1 MRPLLQRL
9 TAATL
14 AACLSASLVT
24 GPVFASENTG
34 TTPDADYVTPI
45 LTEAHIRY
53 INGFPDQT
61 MRPTRAVT
69 RAEAAGI
76 LSNLLENPQAGT
88 LTCSYTDLRAGAWY
102 EEAARGLCKLGLFDD
117 GTHFRPDDA
126 ITRAELVDVLVRFAP
141 DAPDAMPTFSDVP
154 SNHWAAAQIGKATA
168 LGWLSGYTDGT
179 FRPESSLT
187 RAEACAIINRV
198 TNRSGDTAQAK
209 KLIGLGRFKDVTPNN
224 WAAITI
230 AEAAVDH
237 QHTLSESGE
246 QWHNIDWQTMTFTP
260 GIHNIEGTLY
270 SVDRYKHLQTNAT
283 VGAYQADASGALS
296 QISQGHQLSYVPYIS
311 QIDGIQAW
319 VGCEPVS
326 ALMGL
331 KAYGYAKD
339 TNVRSY
345 LAGLPH
351 AATNPEYGFVGSPY
365 VVDQNKRTTIYPAA
379 LAQYCNSYCGGAT
392 VCADFRGADVQ
403 ELRQE
408 LLAGHTVV
416 AYETL
421 WWEAPRYR
429 NFWIDGQ
436 LQRLVYNNHAVL
448 VYGYD
453 PAKGYLISDPYNYYN
468 HGETYQYW
476 KDAATFD
483 RIWNER
489 KVGMVMR

>member
-1 MRPLLQRL
+1 MRPILRRL
-9 TAATL
+9 TTVALT
-14 AACLSASLVT
+14 ACLSVALIA
-24 GPVFASENTG
+24 GPVFASENTD
-34 TTPDADYVTPI
+34 TSPNTVKPI
-45 LTEAHIRY
+45 LSEAHIRY

-61 MRPTRAVT
+61 MRPERAVT

-76 LSNLLENPQAGT
+76 ISNLLENPQAGT
-88 LTCSYTDLRAGAWY
+88 LDCHYTDLRVGAWY
-102 EEAARGLCKLGLFDD
+102 EAAARGLCKLGLFDD
-117 GTHFRPDDA
+117 SDHFRPDDA

-141 DAPDAMPTFSDVP
+141 NAPDAPASFSDVP
-154 SNHWAAAQIGKATA
+154 SDHWAAAQIGKATA
-168 LGWLSGYTDGT
+168 LGWLSGYPDGT

-198 TNRSGDTAQAK
+198 TNRSGDATQAK
-209 KLIGLGRFKDVTPNN
+209 KLIGLGRFTDVRPNF
-224 WAAITI
+224 WAAVTI

-237 QHTLSESGE
+237 QHSLTESGE
-246 QWHNIDWQTMTFTP
+246 QWRGIDWLNTTFTP
-260 GIHNIEGTLY
+260 GIHDIDGNLY
-270 SVDRYKHLQTNAT
+270 SVDRHKHLQTNTT
-283 VGAYQADASGALS
+283 VGAYTADANGVLTQVANA
-296 QISQGHQLSYVPYIS
+296 HQVSYVPYIS

-319 VGCEPVS
+319 VGCEPIS
-326 ALMGL
+326 SLMGL
-331 KAYGYAKD
+331 KAFGYAKGID
-339 TNVRSY
+339 ARTY

-365 VVDQNKRTTIYPAA
+365 VVDPNKRTTIYPAA
-379 LAQYCNSYCGGAT
+379 LATYCNSYCNGAT
-392 VCADFRGADVQ
+392 VCADFRGASVQ

-408 LLAGHTVV
+408 LLAGHAVV

-429 NFWIDGQ
+429 TFWIDGQ
-436 LQRLVYNNHAVL
+436 RQSLVYNNHAVL

-468 HGETYQYW
+468 RGETYQYW

>member
-1 MRPLLQRL
+1 MRPILRRL
-9 TAATL
+9 TTVALT
-14 AACLSASLVT
+14 ACLSVALIA
-24 GPVFASENTG
+24 GPVFASENTD
-34 TTPDADYVTPI
+34 TSPDTVKPI
-45 LTEAHIRY
+45 LSEAHIRY

-61 MRPTRAVT
+61 MRPERAVT

-76 LSNLLENPQAGT
+76 VSNLLENPQAGT
-88 LTCSYTDLRAGAWY
+88 LDCHYTDLRVGAWY
-102 EEAARGLCKLGLFDD
+102 EAAARGLCKLGLFDD
-117 GTHFRPDDA
+117 SDHFRPDDV

-141 DAPDAMPTFSDVP
+141 NAPDAPASFSDVP
-154 SNHWAAAQIGKATA
+154 SDHWAAAQIGKATA
-168 LGWLSGYTDGT
+168 LGWLSGYPDGT

-198 TNRSGDTAQAK
+198 TNRSGDATQAK
-209 KLIGLGRFKDVTPNN
+209 KLIGLGRFTDVRPNF
-224 WAAITI
+224 WAAVTI

-237 QHTLSESGE
+237 QHSLTESGE
-246 QWHNIDWQTMTFTP
+246 QWRDIDWLNTTFTP
-260 GIHNIEGTLY
+260 GIHDIDGELY
-270 SVDRYKHLQTNAT
+270 SVDRYKHLQTDTT
-283 VGAYQADASGALS
+283 VGAYTADANGVLTQVANA
-296 QISQGHQLSYVPYIS
+296 HQVSYVPYIS

-319 VGCEPVS
+319 VGCEPIS
-326 ALMGL
+326 SLMGL
-331 KAYGYAKD
+331 KAFGYAKGID
-339 TNVRSY
+339 ARTY

-365 VVDQNKRTTIYPAA
+365 VVDPNKRTTIYPAA
-379 LAQYCNSYCGGAT
+379 LATYCNSYCNGAT
-392 VCADFRGADVQ
+392 VCADFRGASVQ

-429 NFWIDGQ
+429 TFWIDGQ
-436 LQRLVYNNHAVL
+436 RQSLVYNNHAVL

-468 HGETYQYW
+468 RGETYQYW

>member
-1 MRPLLQRL
+1 MRPILRRL
-9 TAATL
+9 TTVALT
-14 AACLSASLVT
+14 ACLSVALIA
-24 GPVFASENTG
+24 GPVFASENTD
-34 TTPDADYVTPI
+34 TSPDTVKPI
-45 LTEAHIRY
+45 LSEAHIRY

-61 MRPTRAVT
+61 MRPERAVT

-76 LSNLLENPQAGT
+76 ISNLLENPQAGT
-88 LTCSYTDLRAGAWY
+88 LDCHYTDLRVGAWY
-102 EEAARGLCKLGLFDD
+102 EAAARGLCKLGLFDD
-117 GTHFRPDDA
+117 SDHFRPDDA

-141 DAPDAMPTFSDVP
+141 NAPDAPASFSDVP
-154 SNHWAAAQIGKATA
+154 SDHWAAAQIGKATA
-168 LGWLSGYTDGT
+168 LGWLSGYPDGT

-198 TNRSGDTAQAK
+198 TNRSGDATQAK
-209 KLIGLGRFKDVTPNN
+209 KLIGLGRFTDVRPNF
-224 WAAITI
+224 WAAVTI
-230 AEAAVDH
+230 AKAAVDH
-237 QHTLSESGE
+237 QHSLTESGE
-246 QWHNIDWQTMTFTP
+246 QWRGIDWLNTIFTP
-260 GIHNIEGTLY
+260 GIHNIDGELY
-270 SVDRYKHLQTNAT
+270 SVDRYKHLQTNTT
-283 VGAYQADASGALS
+283 VGAYTADANGVLTQVANA
-296 QISQGHQLSYVPYIS
+296 HQVSYVPYIS

-319 VGCEPVS
+319 VGCEPIS
-326 ALMGL
+326 SLMGL
-331 KAYGYAKD
+331 KAFGYAKGID
-339 TNVRSY
+339 ARTY

-365 VVDQNKRTTIYPAA
+365 VVDPNKRTTIYPAA
-379 LAQYCNSYCGGAT
+379 LATYCNSYCNGAT
-392 VCADFRGADVQ
+392 VCADFRGASVQ

-429 NFWIDGQ
+429 TFWIDGQ
-436 LQRLVYNNHAVL
+436 RQSLVYNNHAVL

-468 HGETYQYW
+468 RGETYQYW

>member
-1 MRPLLQRL
+1 MRPILRRL
-9 TAATL
+9 TTVALT
-14 AACLSASLVT
+14 ACLSVALIA
-24 GPVFASENTG
+24 GPVFASENTD
-34 TTPDADYVTPI
+34 TSPDTVKPI
-45 LTEAHIRY
+45 LSEAHIRY

-61 MRPTRAVT
+61 MRPERAVT

-76 LSNLLENPQAGT
+76 ISNLLENPQAGT
-88 LTCSYTDLRAGAWY
+88 LDCHYTDLRVGAWY
-102 EEAARGLCKLGLFDD
+102 EAAARGLCKLGLFDD
-117 GTHFRPDDA
+117 SDHFRPDDA

-141 DAPDAMPTFSDVP
+141 NAPDAPASFSDVP
-154 SNHWAAAQIGKATA
+154 SDHWAAAQIGKATA
-168 LGWLSGYTDGT
+168 LGWLSGYPDGT

-198 TNRSGDTAQAK
+198 TNRSGDATQAK
-209 KLIGLGRFKDVTPNN
+209 KLIGLGRFTDVRPNF
-224 WAAITI
+224 WAAVTI

-237 QHTLSESGE
+237 QHSLTESGE
-246 QWHNIDWQTMTFTP
+246 QWRGIDWLNTTFTP
-260 GIHNIEGTLY
+260 GIHNIDGELY
-270 SVDRYKHLQTNAT
+270 SVDRYKHLQTNTT
-283 VGAYQADASGALS
+283 VGAYTADANGVLTQVANA
-296 QISQGHQLSYVPYIS
+296 HQVSYVPYIS

-319 VGCEPVS
+319 VGCEPIS
-326 ALMGL
+326 SLMGL
-331 KAYGYAKD
+331 KAFGYAKGID
-339 TNVRSY
+339 ARTY

-365 VVDQNKRTTIYPAA
+365 VVDPNKRTTIYPAA
-379 LAQYCNSYCGGAT
+379 LATYCNSYCNGAT
-392 VCADFRGADVQ
+392 VCADFRGASVQ

-429 NFWIDGQ
+429 TFWIDGQ
-436 LQRLVYNNHAVL
+436 RQSLVYNNHAVL

-453 PAKGYLISDPYNYYN
+453 PTKGYLISDPYNYYN
-468 HGETYQYW
+468 RGETYQYW

>member
-1 MRPLLQRL
+1 MRPILRRL
-9 TAATL
+9 TTVALT
-14 AACLSASLVT
+14 ACLSVALIA
-24 GPVFASENTG
+24 GPVFASENTD
-34 TTPDADYVTPI
+34 TSPDTVKPI
-45 LTEAHIRY
+45 LSEAHIRY

-61 MRPTRAVT
+61 MRPERAVT

-76 LSNLLENPQAGT
+76 ISNLLENPQAGT
-88 LTCSYTDLRAGAWY
+88 LDCHYTDLRVGAWY
-102 EEAARGLCKLGLFDD
+102 EAAARGLCKLGLFDD
-117 GTHFRPDDA
+117 SDHFRPDDA

-141 DAPDAMPTFSDVP
+141 NAPDAPASFSDVP
-154 SNHWAAAQIGKATA
+154 SDHWAAAQIGKATA
-168 LGWLSGYTDGT
+168 LGWLSGYPDGT

-198 TNRSGDTAQAK
+198 TNRSGDATQAK
-209 KLIGLGRFKDVTPNN
+209 KLIGLGRFTDVRPNF
-224 WAAITI
+224 WAAVTI

-237 QHTLSESGE
+237 QHSLTESGE
-246 QWHNIDWQTMTFTP
+246 QWRGIDWLNTAFTP
-260 GIHNIEGTLY
+260 GIHDIDGELY
-270 SVDRYKHLQTNAT
+270 SVDRYKHLQTNTT
-283 VGAYQADASGALS
+283 VGAYTADANGVLTQVANA
-296 QISQGHQLSYVPYIS
+296 HQVSYVPYIS

-319 VGCEPVS
+319 VGCEPIS
-326 ALMGL
+326 SLMGL
-331 KAYGYAKD
+331 KAFGYAKGID
-339 TNVRSY
+339 ARTY

-365 VVDQNKRTTIYPAA
+365 VVDPNKRTTIYPAA
-379 LAQYCNSYCGGAT
+379 LATYCNSYCNGAT
-392 VCADFRGADVQ
+392 VCADFRGASVQ

-429 NFWIDGQ
+429 TFWIDGQ
-436 LQRLVYNNHAVL
+436 RQSLVYNNHAVL

-453 PAKGYLISDPYNYYN
+453 PTKGYLISDPYNYYN
-468 HGETYQYW
+468 RGETYQYW

>member
-1 MRPLLQRL
+1 MRPILRRL
-9 TAATL
+9 TTVALT
-14 AACLSASLVT
+14 ACLSVALIA
-24 GPVFASENTG
+24 GPVFASENTD
-34 TTPDADYVTPI
+34 TSPDTVKPI
-45 LTEAHIRY
+45 LSEAHIRY

-61 MRPTRAVT
+61 MRPERAVT

-76 LSNLLENPQAGT
+76 ISNLLENPQAGT
-88 LTCSYTDLRAGAWY
+88 LDCHYTDLRVGAWY
-102 EEAARGLCKLGLFDD
+102 EAAARGLCKLGLFDD
-117 GTHFRPDDA
+117 SDHFRPDDA

-141 DAPDAMPTFSDVP
+141 NAPDAPASFSDVP
-154 SNHWAAAQIGKATA
+154 SDHWAAAQIGKATA
-168 LGWLSGYTDGT
+168 LGWLSGYPDGT

-198 TNRSGDTAQAK
+198 TNRSGDATQAK
-209 KLIGLGRFKDVTPNN
+209 KLIGLGRFTDVRPNF
-224 WAAITI
+224 WAAVTI

-237 QHTLSESGE
+237 QHSLTESGE
-246 QWHNIDWQTMTFTP
+246 QWRGIDWLNTTFTP
-260 GIHNIEGTLY
+260 GIHDIDGNLY
-270 SVDRYKHLQTNAT
+270 SVDRHKHLQTNTT
-283 VGAYQADASGALS
+283 VGAYTADANGVLTQVANA
-296 QISQGHQLSYVPYIS
+296 HQVSYVPYIS

-319 VGCEPVS
+319 VGCEPIS
-326 ALMGL
+326 SLMGL
-331 KAYGYAKD
+331 KAFGYAKGID
-339 TNVRSY
+339 ARTY

-365 VVDQNKRTTIYPAA
+365 VVDPNKRTTIYPAA
-379 LAQYCNSYCGGAT
+379 LATYCNSYCNGAT
-392 VCADFRGADVQ
+392 VCADFRGASVQ

-408 LLAGHTVV
+408 LLAGHAVV

-429 NFWIDGQ
+429 TFWIDGQ
-436 LQRLVYNNHAVL
+436 RQSLVYNNHAVL

-468 HGETYQYW
+468 RGETYQYW

>member
-1 MRPLLQRL
+1 MRPILRRL
-9 TAATL
+9 TTVALT
-14 AACLSASLVT
+14 ACLSVALIA
-24 GPVFASENTG
+24 GPVFASENTD
-34 TTPDADYVTPI
+34 TSPDTVKPI
-45 LTEAHIRY
+45 LSEAHIRY

-61 MRPTRAVT
+61 MRPERAVT

-76 LSNLLENPQAGT
+76 ISNLLENPQAGT
-88 LTCSYTDLRAGAWY
+88 LDCHYTDLRVGAWY
-102 EEAARGLCKLGLFDD
+102 EAAARGLCKLGLFDD
-117 GTHFRPDDA
+117 SDHFRPDDV

-141 DAPDAMPTFSDVP
+141 NAPDAPASFSDVP
-154 SNHWAAAQIGKATA
+154 SDHWAAAQIGKATA
-168 LGWLSGYTDGT
+168 LGWLSGYPDGT

-198 TNRSGDTAQAK
+198 TNRSGDATQAK
-209 KLIGLGRFKDVTPNN
+209 KLIGLGRFTDVRPNF
-224 WAAITI
+224 WAAVTI

-237 QHTLSESGE
+237 QHSFTESVE
-246 QWHNIDWQTMTFTP
+246 QWRGIDWLNTTFTP
-260 GIHNIEGTLY
+260 GIHDIDGELY
-270 SVDRYKHLQTNAT
+270 SVDRYKHLQTNT
-283 VGAYQADASGALS
+283 TIGAYTADANGVLTQVANA
-296 QISQGHQLSYVPYIS
+296 HQVSYVPYIS

-319 VGCEPVS
+319 VGCEPIS
-326 ALMGL
+326 SLMGL
-331 KAYGYAKD
+331 KAFGYAKGID
-339 TNVRSY
+339 ARTY

-365 VVDQNKRTTIYPAA
+365 VVDPNKRTTIYPAA
-379 LAQYCNSYCGGAT
+379 LATYCNSYCNGAT
-392 VCADFRGADVQ
+392 VCADFRGASVQ

-429 NFWIDGQ
+429 TFWIDGQ
-436 LQRLVYNNHAVL
+436 RQSLVYNNHAVL

-468 HGETYQYW
+468 RGETYQYW

>member
-1 MRPLLQRL
+1 MRPILRRL
-9 TAATL
+9 TTVALT
-14 AACLSASLVT
+14 ACLSVALIA
-24 GPVFASENTG
+24 GPVFASENTD
-34 TTPDADYVTPI
+34 TSPDTVKPI
-45 LTEAHIRY
+45 LSEAHIRY

-61 MRPTRAVT
+61 MRPERAVT

-76 LSNLLENPQAGT
+76 ISNLLENPQAGT
-88 LTCSYTDLRAGAWY
+88 LDCHYTDLRVGAWY
-102 EEAARGLCKLGLFDD
+102 EAAARGLCKLGLFDD
-117 GTHFRPDDA
+117 SDHFRPDDV

-141 DAPDAMPTFSDVP
+141 NAPDAPASFSDVP
-154 SNHWAAAQIGKATA
+154 SDHWAAAQIGKATA
-168 LGWLSGYTDGT
+168 LGWLSGYPDGT

-198 TNRSGDTAQAK
+198 TNRSGDATQAK
-209 KLIGLGRFKDVTPNN
+209 KLIGLGRFTDVRPNF
-224 WAAITI
+224 WAAVTI

-237 QHTLSESGE
+237 QHSFTESGE
-246 QWHNIDWQTMTFTP
+246 QWRGIDWLNTTFTP
-260 GIHNIEGTLY
+260 GIHNIDGELY
-270 SVDRYKHLQTNAT
+270 SVDRYKHLQTNTT
-283 VGAYQADASGALS
+283 VGAYTADANGVLTQVANA
-296 QISQGHQLSYVPYIS
+296 HQVSYVPYIS

-319 VGCEPVS
+319 VGCEPIS
-326 ALMGL
+326 SLMGL
-331 KAYGYAKD
+331 KAFGYAKGID
-339 TNVRSY
+339 ARTY

-365 VVDQNKRTTIYPAA
+365 VVDPNKRTTIYPAA
-379 LAQYCNSYCGGAT
+379 LATYCNSYCNGAT
-392 VCADFRGADVQ
+392 VCADFRGASVQ

-429 NFWIDGQ
+429 TFWIDGQ
-436 LQRLVYNNHAVL
+436 RQSLVYNNHAVL

-468 HGETYQYW
+468 RGETYQYW

>member
-1 MRPLLQRL
+1 MRPILRRL
-9 TAATL
+9 TTVALT
-14 AACLSASLVT
+14 ACLSVALIAE
-24 GPVFASENTG
+24 PVFASENTD
-34 TTPDADYVTPI
+34 TSPDTVKPI
-45 LTEAHIRY
+45 LSEAHIRY

-61 MRPTRAVT
+61 MRPERAVT

-76 LSNLLENPQAGT
+76 ISNLLKNPQAGT
-88 LTCSYTDLRAGAWY
+88 LDCHYTDLRVGAWY
-102 EEAARGLCKLGLFDD
+102 EAAARGLCKLGLFDD
-117 GTHFRPDDA
+117 SDHFRPDDA

-141 DAPDAMPTFSDVP
+141 NAPDAPASFSDVP
-154 SNHWAAAQIGKATA
+154 SDHWAAAQIGKATA
-168 LGWLSGYTDGT
+168 LGWLSGYPDGT

-198 TNRSGDTAQAK
+198 TNRSGDATQAK
-209 KLIGLGRFKDVTPNN
+209 KLIGLGRFTDVRPNF
-224 WAAITI
+224 WAAVTI

-237 QHTLSESGE
+237 QHSLTESGE
-246 QWHNIDWQTMTFTP
+246 QWRGIDWLNTTFTP
-260 GIHNIEGTLY
+260 GIHNIDGELY
-270 SVDRYKHLQTNAT
+270 SVDRYKHLQTNTT
-283 VGAYQADASGALS
+283 VGAYTADANGVLTQVANA
-296 QISQGHQLSYVPYIS
+296 HQVSYVPYIS

-319 VGCEPVS
+319 VGCEPIS
-326 ALMGL
+326 SLMGL
-331 KAYGYAKD
+331 KAFGYAKGID
-339 TNVRSY
+339 ARTY

-365 VVDQNKRTTIYPAA
+365 VVDPNKRTTIYPAA
-379 LAQYCNSYCGGAT
+379 LATYCNSYCNGAT
-392 VCADFRGADVQ
+392 VCADFRGASVQ

-429 NFWIDGQ
+429 TFWIDGQ
-436 LQRLVYNNHAVL
+436 RQSLVYNNHAVL

-453 PAKGYLISDPYNYYN
+453 PTKGYLISDPYNYYN
-468 HGETYQYW
+468 RGETYQYW

>member
-1 MRPLLQRL
+1 MRPILRRL
-9 TAATL
+9 TTVALT
-14 AACLSASLVT
+14 ACLSVALIA
-24 GPVFASENTG
+24 GPVFASENTD
-34 TTPDADYVTPI
+34 TSPDTVKPI
-45 LTEAHIRY
+45 LSEAHIRY

-61 MRPTRAVT
+61 MRPERAVT

-76 LSNLLENPQAGT
+76 ISNLLENPQAGT
-88 LTCSYTDLRAGAWY
+88 LDCHYTDLRVGAWY
-102 EEAARGLCKLGLFDD
+102 EAAARGLCKLGLFDD
-117 GTHFRPDDA
+117 SDHFRPDDV

-141 DAPDAMPTFSDVP
+141 NAPDAPASFSDVP
-154 SNHWAAAQIGKATA
+154 SDHWAAAQIGKATA
-168 LGWLSGYTDGT
+168 LGWLSGYPDGT

-198 TNRSGDTAQAK
+198 TNRSGDATQAK
-209 KLIGLGRFKDVTPNN
+209 KLIGLGRFTDVRPNF
-224 WAAITI
+224 WAAVTI

-237 QHTLSESGE
+237 QHSFTESGE
-246 QWHNIDWQTMTFTP
+246 QWRGIDWLNTTFTP
-260 GIHNIEGTLY
+260 GIHNIDGEFY
-270 SVDRYKHLQTNAT
+270 SVDRYKHLQTNTT
-283 VGAYQADASGALS
+283 VGAYTADANGVLTQVANA
-296 QISQGHQLSYVPYIS
+296 HQVSYVPYIS

-319 VGCEPVS
+319 VGCEPIS
-326 ALMGL
+326 SLMEL
-331 KAYGYAKD
+331 KAFGYAKGID
-339 TNVRSY
+339 ARTY

-365 VVDQNKRTTIYPAA
+365 VVDPNKRTTIYPAA
-379 LAQYCNSYCGGAT
+379 LATYCNSYCNGAT
-392 VCADFRGADVQ
+392 VCADFRGASVQ

-429 NFWIDGQ
+429 TFWIDGQ
-436 LQRLVYNNHAVL
+436 RQSLVYNNHAVL

-468 HGETYQYW
+468 RGETYQYW

>member
-1 MRPLLQRL
+1 MRPILRRL
-9 TAATL
+9 TTVALT
-14 AACLSASLVT
+14 ACLSVALIA
-24 GPVFASENTG
+24 GPVFASENTD
-34 TTPDADYVTPI
+34 TSPNTVKPI
-45 LTEAHIRY
+45 LSEAHIRY

-61 MRPTRAVT
+61 MRPERAVT

-76 LSNLLENPQAGT
+76 ISNLLENPQAGT
-88 LTCSYTDLRAGAWY
+88 LDCHYTDLRVGAWY
-102 EEAARGLCKLGLFDD
+102 EAAARGLCKLGLFDD
-117 GTHFRPDDA
+117 SDHFRPDDA

-141 DAPDAMPTFSDVP
+141 NAPDAPASFSDVP
-154 SNHWAAAQIGKATA
+154 SDHWAAAQIGKATA
-168 LGWLSGYTDGT
+168 LGWLSGYPDGT

-198 TNRSGDTAQAK
+198 TNRSGDATQAK
-209 KLIGLGRFKDVTPNN
+209 KLIGLGRFTDVRPNF
-224 WAAITI
+224 WAAVTI

-237 QHTLSESGE
+237 QHSLTESGE
-246 QWHNIDWQTMTFTP
+246 QWRGIDWLNTTFTP
-260 GIHNIEGTLY
+260 GIHDIDGNLY
-270 SVDRYKHLQTNAT
+270 SVDRHKHLQTNTT
-283 VGAYQADASGALS
+283 VGAYTADANGVLTQVANA
-296 QISQGHQLSYVPYIS
+296 HQVSYVPYIS

-319 VGCEPVS
+319 VGCEPIS
-326 ALMGL
+326 SLMGL
-331 KAYGYAKD
+331 KAFGYAKGID
-339 TNVRSY
+339 ARTY

-365 VVDQNKRTTIYPAA
+365 VVDPNKRTTIYPAA
-379 LAQYCNSYCGGAT
+379 LATYCNSYCNGAT
-392 VCADFRGADVQ
+392 VCADFRGASVQ

-429 NFWIDGQ
+429 TFWIDGQ
-436 LQRLVYNNHAVL
+436 RQSLVYNNHAVL

-453 PAKGYLISDPYNYYN
+453 PTKGYLISDPYNYYN
-468 HGETYQYW
+468 RGETYQYW

>member
-1 MRPLLQRL
+1 MRPILRRL
-9 TAATL
+9 TTVALT
-14 AACLSASLVT
+14 ACLSVALIA
-24 GPVFASENTG
+24 GPVFASENTD
-34 TTPDADYVTPI
+34 TSPDTVKPI
-45 LTEAHIRY
+45 LSEAHIRY

-61 MRPTRAVT
+61 MRPERAVT

-76 LSNLLENPQAGT
+76 ISNLLENPQAGT
-88 LTCSYTDLRAGAWY
+88 LDCHYTDLRVGAWY
-102 EEAARGLCKLGLFDD
+102 EAAARGLCKLGLFDD
-117 GTHFRPDDA
+117 SDHFRPDDV

-141 DAPDAMPTFSDVP
+141 NAPDAPASFSDVP
-154 SNHWAAAQIGKATA
+154 SDHWAAAQIGKATA
-168 LGWLSGYTDGT
+168 LGWLSGYPDGT

-198 TNRSGDTAQAK
+198 TNRSGDATQAK
-209 KLIGLGRFKDVTPNN
+209 KLIGLGRFTDVRPNF
-224 WAAITI
+224 WAAVTI

-237 QHTLSESGE
+237 QHSLTESGE
-246 QWHNIDWQTMTFTP
+246 QWRGIDWLNTTFTP
-260 GIHNIEGTLY
+260 GIHNIDGELY
-270 SVDRYKHLQTNAT
+270 SVDRYKHLQTNTT
-283 VGAYQADASGALS
+283 VGAYTADANGVLTQVANA
-296 QISQGHQLSYVPYIS
+296 HQVSYVPYIS

-319 VGCEPVS
+319 VGCEPIS
-326 ALMGL
+326 SLMGL
-331 KAYGYAKD
+331 KAFGYAKGID
-339 TNVRSY
+339 ARTY

-365 VVDQNKRTTIYPAA
+365 VVDPNKRTTIYPAA
-379 LAQYCNSYCGGAT
+379 LATYCNSYCNGAT
-392 VCADFRGADVQ
+392 VCADFRGASVQ

-429 NFWIDGQ
+429 TFWIDGQ
-436 LQRLVYNNHAVL
+436 RQSLVYNNHAVL

-468 HGETYQYW
+468 RGETYQYW

>member
-1 MRPLLQRL
+1 MRPILRRL
-9 TAATL
+9 TTVALT
-14 AACLSASLVT
+14 ACLSVALIA
-24 GPVFASENTG
+24 GPVFASENTD
-34 TTPDADYVTPI
+34 TSPDTVKPI
-45 LTEAHIRY
+45 LSEAHIRY

-61 MRPTRAVT
+61 MRPERAVT

-76 LSNLLENPQAGT
+76 ISNLLENPQAGT
-88 LTCSYTDLRAGAWY
+88 LDCHYTDLRVGAWY
-102 EEAARGLCKLGLFDD
+102 EAAARGLCKLGLFDD
-117 GTHFRPDDA
+117 SDHFRPDDV

-141 DAPDAMPTFSDVP
+141 NAPDAPASFSDVP
-154 SNHWAAAQIGKATA
+154 SDHWAAAQIGKATA
-168 LGWLSGYTDGT
+168 LGWLSGYPDGT

-198 TNRSGDTAQAK
+198 TNRSGDATQAK
-209 KLIGLGRFKDVTPNN
+209 KLIGLGRFTDVRPNF
-224 WAAITI
+224 WAAVTI

-237 QHTLSESGE
+237 QHSFTESGE
-246 QWHNIDWQTMTFTP
+246 QWRGIDWLNTTFTP
-260 GIHNIEGTLY
+260 GIHDIDGELY
-270 SVDRYKHLQTNAT
+270 SVDRYKHLQTNTT
-283 VGAYQADASGALS
+283 VGAYTADANGVLTQVANA
-296 QISQGHQLSYVPYIS
+296 HQVSYVPYIS

-319 VGCEPVS
+319 VGCEPIS
-326 ALMGL
+326 SLMGL
-331 KAYGYAKD
+331 KAFGYAKGID
-339 TNVRSY
+339 ARTY

-365 VVDQNKRTTIYPAA
+365 VVDPNKRTTIYPAA
-379 LAQYCNSYCGGAT
+379 LATYCNSYCNGAT
-392 VCADFRGADVQ
+392 VCADFRGASVQ

-429 NFWIDGQ
+429 TFWIDGQ
-436 LQRLVYNNHAVL
+436 RQSLVYNNHAVL

-453 PAKGYLISDPYNYYN
+453 PTKGYLISDPYNYYN
-468 HGETYQYW
+468 RGETYQYW

>member
-1 MRPLLQRL
+1 MRPILRRL
-9 TAATL
+9 TTVALT
-14 AACLSASLVT
+14 ACLSVALIA
-24 GPVFASENTG
+24 GPVFASENTD
-34 TTPDADYVTPI
+34 TSPDTVKPI
-45 LTEAHIRY
+45 LSEAHIRY

-61 MRPTRAVT
+61 MRPERAVT

-76 LSNLLENPQAGT
+76 ISNLLENPQAGT
-88 LTCSYTDLRAGAWY
+88 LDCHYTDLRVGAWY
-102 EEAARGLCKLGLFDD
+102 EAAARGLCKLGLFDD
-117 GTHFRPDDA
+117 SDHFRPDDV

-141 DAPDAMPTFSDVP
+141 NAPDAPASFSDVP
-154 SNHWAAAQIGKATA
+154 SDHWAAAQIGKATA
-168 LGWLSGYTDGT
+168 LGWLSGYPDGT

-198 TNRSGDTAQAK
+198 TNRSGDATQAK
-209 KLIGLGRFKDVTPNN
+209 KLIGLGRFTDVRPNF
-224 WAAITI
+224 WAAVTI

-237 QHTLSESGE
+237 QHSLTESGE
-246 QWHNIDWQTMTFTP
+246 QWRDIDWLNTTFTP
-260 GIHNIEGTLY
+260 GIHDIDGELY
-270 SVDRYKHLQTNAT
+270 SVDRYKHLQTNTT
-283 VGAYQADASGALS
+283 VGAYTADANGVLTQVANA
-296 QISQGHQLSYVPYIS
+296 HQVSYVPYIS

-319 VGCEPVS
+319 VGCEPIS
-326 ALMGL
+326 SLMGL
-331 KAYGYAKD
+331 KAFGYAKGID
-339 TNVRSY
+339 ARTY

-365 VVDQNKRTTIYPAA
+365 VVDPNKRTTIYPAA
-379 LAQYCNSYCGGAT
+379 LATYCNSYCNGAT
-392 VCADFRGADVQ
+392 VCADFRGASVQ

-429 NFWIDGQ
+429 TFWIDGQ
-436 LQRLVYNNHAVL
+436 RQSLVYNNHAVL

-468 HGETYQYW
+468 RGETYQYW

>member
-1 MRPLLQRL
+1 MRPILRRL
-9 TAATL
+9 TTVALT
-14 AACLSASLVT
+14 ACLSVALIA
-24 GPVFASENTG
+24 GPVFASENTD
-34 TTPDADYVTPI
+34 TSPDTVKPI
-45 LTEAHIRY
+45 LSEAHIRY

-61 MRPTRAVT
+61 MRPERAVT

-76 LSNLLENPQAGT
+76 ISNLLENPQAGT
-88 LTCSYTDLRAGAWY
+88 LDCHYTDLRVGAWY
-102 EEAARGLCKLGLFDD
+102 EAAARGLCKLGLFDD
-117 GTHFRPDDA
+117 SDHFRPDDA

-141 DAPDAMPTFSDVP
+141 NAPDAPASFSDVP
-154 SNHWAAAQIGKATA
+154 SDHWAAAQIGKATA
-168 LGWLSGYTDGT
+168 LGWLSGYPDGT

-198 TNRSGDTAQAK
+198 TNRSGDATQAK
-209 KLIGLGRFKDVTPNN
+209 KLIGLGRFTDVRPNF
-224 WAAITI
+224 WAAVTI

-237 QHTLSESGE
+237 QHSLTESGE
-246 QWHNIDWQTMTFTP
+246 QWRGIDWLNTTFTP
-260 GIHNIEGTLY
+260 GIHDIDGNLY
-270 SVDRYKHLQTNAT
+270 SVDRHKHLQTNTT
-283 VGAYQADASGALS
+283 VGAYTADANGVLTQVANA
-296 QISQGHQLSYVPYIS
+296 HQVSYVPYIS

-319 VGCEPVS
+319 VGCEPIS
-326 ALMGL
+326 SLMGL
-331 KAYGYAKD
+331 KAFGYAKGID
-339 TNVRSY
+339 ARTY

-365 VVDQNKRTTIYPAA
+365 VVDPNKRTTIYPAA
-379 LAQYCNSYCGGAT
+379 LATYCNSYCNGAT
-392 VCADFRGADVQ
+392 VCADFRGASVQ

-429 NFWIDGQ
+429 TFWIDGQ
-436 LQRLVYNNHAVL
+436 RQSLVYNNHAVL

-453 PAKGYLISDPYNYYN
+453 PTKGYLISDPYNYYN
-468 HGETYQYW
+468 RGETYQYW

>member
-1 MRPLLQRL
+1 MRPILRRL
-9 TAATL
+9 TTVALT
-14 AACLSASLVT
+14 ACLSVALIA
-24 GPVFASENTG
+24 GPVFASENTD
-34 TTPDADYVTPI
+34 TSPDTVKPI
-45 LTEAHIRY
+45 LSEAHIRY

-61 MRPTRAVT
+61 MRPERAVT

-76 LSNLLENPQAGT
+76 ISNLLENPQAGT
-88 LTCSYTDLRAGAWY
+88 LDCHYTDLRVGAWY
-102 EEAARGLCKLGLFDD
+102 EAAARGLCKLGLFDD
-117 GTHFRPDDA
+117 SDHFRPDDA

-141 DAPDAMPTFSDVP
+141 NAPDAPASFSDVP
-154 SNHWAAAQIGKATA
+154 SDHWAAAQIGKATA
-168 LGWLSGYTDGT
+168 LGWLSGYPDGT

-198 TNRSGDTAQAK
+198 TNRSGDATQAK
-209 KLIGLGRFKDVTPNN
+209 KLIGLGRFTDVRPNF
-224 WAAITI
+224 WAAVTI

-237 QHTLSESGE
+237 QHSLTESGE
-246 QWHNIDWQTMTFTP
+246 QWRGIDWLNTIFTP
-260 GIHNIEGTLY
+260 GIHNIDGELY
-270 SVDRYKHLQTNAT
+270 SVDRYKHLQTNTT
-283 VGAYQADASGALS
+283 VGAYTADANGVLTQVANA
-296 QISQGHQLSYVPYIS
+296 HQVSYVPYIS

-319 VGCEPVS
+319 VGCEPIS
-326 ALMGL
+326 SLMGL
-331 KAYGYAKD
+331 KAFGYAKGID
-339 TNVRSY
+339 ARTY

-365 VVDQNKRTTIYPAA
+365 VVDPNKRTTIYPAA
-379 LAQYCNSYCGGAT
+379 LATYCNSYCNGAT
-392 VCADFRGADVQ
+392 VCADFRGASVQ

-408 LLAGHTVV
+408 LLAGHAVV

-429 NFWIDGQ
+429 TFWIDGQ
-436 LQRLVYNNHAVL
+436 RQSLVYNNHAVL

-468 HGETYQYW
+468 RGETYQYW

>member
-1 MRPLLQRL
+1 MRPILRRL
-9 TAATL
+9 TTVALT
-14 AACLSASLVT
+14 ACLSVALIA
-24 GPVFASENTG
+24 GPVFASENTD
-34 TTPDADYVTPI
+34 TSPDTVKPI
-45 LTEAHIRY
+45 LSEAHIRY

-61 MRPTRAVT
+61 MRPERAVT

-76 LSNLLENPQAGT
+76 ISNLLENPQAGT
-88 LTCSYTDLRAGAWY
+88 LDCHYTDLRVGAWY
-102 EEAARGLCKLGLFDD
+102 EAAARGLCKLGLFDD
-117 GTHFRPDDA
+117 SDHFRPDDA

-141 DAPDAMPTFSDVP
+141 NAPDAPASFSDVP
-154 SNHWAAAQIGKATA
+154 SDHWAAAQIGKATA
-168 LGWLSGYTDGT
+168 LGWLSGYPDGT

-198 TNRSGDTAQAK
+198 TNRSGDATQAK
-209 KLIGLGRFKDVTPNN
+209 KLIGLGRFTDVRPNF
-224 WAAITI
+224 WAAVTI

-237 QHTLSESGE
+237 QHSLTESGE
-246 QWHNIDWQTMTFTP
+246 QWRGIDWLNTTFTP
-260 GIHNIEGTLY
+260 GIHNIDGELY
-270 SVDRYKHLQTNAT
+270 SVDRYKHLQTNTT
-283 VGAYQADASGALS
+283 VGAYTADANGVLTQVANA
-296 QISQGHQLSYVPYIS
+296 HQVSYVPYIS

-319 VGCEPVS
+319 VGCEPIS
-326 ALMGL
+326 SLMGL
-331 KAYGYAKD
+331 KAFGYAKGID
-339 TNVRSY
+339 ARTY

-365 VVDQNKRTTIYPAA
+365 VVDPNKRTTIYPAA
-379 LAQYCNSYCGGAT
+379 LATYCNSYCNGAT
-392 VCADFRGADVQ
+392 VCADFRGASVQ

-429 NFWIDGQ
+429 TFWIDGQ
-436 LQRLVYNNHAVL
+436 RQSLVYNNHAVL

-468 HGETYQYW
+468 RGETYQYW

>member
-1 MRPLLQRL
+1 MRPILRRL
-9 TAATL
+9 TTVALT
-14 AACLSASLVT
+14 ACLSVALIA
-24 GPVFASENTG
+24 GPVFASENTD
-34 TTPDADYVTPI
+34 TSPDTVKPI
-45 LTEAHIRY
+45 LSEAHIRY

-61 MRPTRAVT
+61 MRPERAVT

-76 LSNLLENPQAGT
+76 ISNLLENPQAGT
-88 LTCSYTDLRAGAWY
+88 LDCHYTDLRVGAWY
-102 EEAARGLCKLGLFDD
+102 EAAARGLCKLGLFDD
-117 GTHFRPDDA
+117 SDHFRPDDA

-141 DAPDAMPTFSDVP
+141 NAPDAPASFSDVP
-154 SNHWAAAQIGKATA
+154 SDHWAAAQIGKATA
-168 LGWLSGYTDGT
+168 LGWLSGYPDGT

-198 TNRSGDTAQAK
+198 TNRSGDATQAK
-209 KLIGLGRFKDVTPNN
+209 KLIGLGRFTDVRPNF
-224 WAAITI
+224 WAAVTI

-237 QHTLSESGE
+237 QHSLTESGE
-246 QWHNIDWQTMTFTP
+246 QWRGIDWLNTIFTP
-260 GIHNIEGTLY
+260 GIHNIDGELY
-270 SVDRYKHLQTNAT
+270 SVDRYKHLQTNTT
-283 VGAYQADASGALS
+283 VGAYTADANGVLTQVANA
-296 QISQGHQLSYVPYIS
+296 HQVSYVPYIS

-319 VGCEPVS
+319 VGCEPIS
-326 ALMGL
+326 SLMGL
-331 KAYGYAKD
+331 KAFGYAKGID
-339 TNVRSY
+339 ARTY

-365 VVDQNKRTTIYPAA
+365 VVDPNKRTTIYPAA
-379 LAQYCNSYCGGAT
+379 LATYCNSYCNGAT
-392 VCADFRGADVQ
+392 VCADFRGASVQ

-429 NFWIDGQ
+429 TFWIDGQ
-436 LQRLVYNNHAVL
+436 RQSLVYNNHAVL

-453 PAKGYLISDPYNYYN
+453 PTKGYLISDPYNYYN
-468 HGETYQYW
+468 RGETYQYW

>member
-1 MRPLLQRL
+1 MRPILRRL
-9 TAATL
+9 TTVALT
-14 AACLSASLVT
+14 ACLSVALIA
-24 GPVFASENTG
+24 GPVFASENTD
-34 TTPDADYVTPI
+34 TSPDTVKPI
-45 LTEAHIRY
+45 LSEAHIRY

-61 MRPTRAVT
+61 MRPERAVT

-76 LSNLLENPQAGT
+76 ISNLLENPQAGT
-88 LTCSYTDLRAGAWY
+88 LDCHYTDLRVGAWY
-102 EEAARGLCKLGLFDD
+102 EAAARGLCKLGLFDD
-117 GTHFRPDDA
+117 SDHFRPDDA

-141 DAPDAMPTFSDVP
+141 NAPDAPASFSDVP
-154 SNHWAAAQIGKATA
+154 SDHWAAAQIGKATA
-168 LGWLSGYTDGT
+168 LGWLSGYPDGT

-198 TNRSGDTAQAK
+198 TNRSGDATQAK
-209 KLIGLGRFKDVTPNN
+209 KLIGLGRFTDVRPNF
-224 WAAITI
+224 WAAVTI

-237 QHTLSESGE
+237 QHSFTESGE
-246 QWHNIDWQTMTFTP
+246 QWRGIDWLNTTFTP
-260 GIHNIEGTLY
+260 GIHNIDGEFY
-270 SVDRYKHLQTNAT
+270 SVDRYKHLQTNTT
-283 VGAYQADASGALS
+283 VGAYTADANGVLTQVANA
-296 QISQGHQLSYVPYIS
+296 HQVSYVPYIS

-319 VGCEPVS
+319 VGCEPIS
-326 ALMGL
+326 SLMGL
-331 KAYGYAKD
+331 KAFGYAKGID
-339 TNVRSY
+339 ARTY

-365 VVDQNKRTTIYPAA
+365 VVDPNKRTTIYPAA
-379 LAQYCNSYCGGAT
+379 LATYCNSYCNGAT
-392 VCADFRGADVQ
+392 VCADFRGASVQ

-429 NFWIDGQ
+429 TFWIDGQ
-436 LQRLVYNNHAVL
+436 RQSLVYNNHAVL

-453 PAKGYLISDPYNYYN
+453 PAKGYLISDPYNNYN
-468 HGETYQYW
+468 RGETYQYW

>member
-1 MRPLLQRL
+1 MRPILRRL
-9 TAATL
+9 TTVALT
-14 AACLSASLVT
+14 ACLSVALIA
-24 GPVFASENTG
+24 GPVFASENTD
-34 TTPDADYVTPI
+34 TSPDTVKPI
-45 LTEAHIRY
+45 LSEAHIRY

-61 MRPTRAVT
+61 MRPERAVT

-76 LSNLLENPQAGT
+76 ISNLLENPQAGT
-88 LTCSYTDLRAGAWY
+88 LDCHYTDLRVGAWY
-102 EEAARGLCKLGLFDD
+102 EAAARGLCKLGLFDD
-117 GTHFRPDDA
+117 SDHFRPDDV

-141 DAPDAMPTFSDVP
+141 NAPDAPASFSDVP
-154 SNHWAAAQIGKATA
+154 SDHWAAAQIGKATA
-168 LGWLSGYTDGT
+168 LGWLSGYPDGT

-198 TNRSGDTAQAK
+198 TNRSGDATQAK
-209 KLIGLGRFKDVTPNN
+209 KLIGLGRFTDVRPNF
-224 WAAITI
+224 WAAVTI

-237 QHTLSESGE
+237 QHSFTESGE
-246 QWHNIDWQTMTFTP
+246 QWRGIDWLNTTFTP
-260 GIHNIEGTLY
+260 GIHNIDGELY
-270 SVDRYKHLQTNAT
+270 SVDRYKHLQTNTT
-283 VGAYQADASGALS
+283 VGAYTADANGVLTQVANA
-296 QISQGHQLSYVPYIS
+296 HQVSYVPYIS

-319 VGCEPVS
+319 VGCEPIS
-326 ALMGL
+326 SLMGL
-331 KAYGYAKD
+331 KAFGYAKGID
-339 TNVRSY
+339 ARTY

-365 VVDQNKRTTIYPAA
+365 VVDPNKRTTIYPAA
-379 LAQYCNSYCGGAT
+379 LATYCNSYCNGAT
-392 VCADFRGADVQ
+392 VCADFRGASVQ

-429 NFWIDGQ
+429 TFWIDGQ
-436 LQRLVYNNHAVL
+436 RQSLVYNNHAVL

-453 PAKGYLISDPYNYYN
+453 PTKGYLISDPYNYYN
-468 HGETYQYW
+468 RGETYQYW

>member
-1 MRPLLQRL
+1 MRPILRRL
-9 TAATL
+9 TTVALT
-14 AACLSASLVT
+14 ACLSVALIA
-24 GPVFASENTG
+24 GPVFASENTD
-34 TTPDADYVTPI
+34 TSPDTVKPI
-45 LTEAHIRY
+45 LSEAHIRY

-61 MRPTRAVT
+61 MRPERAVT

-76 LSNLLENPQAGT
+76 ISNLLENPQAGT
-88 LTCSYTDLRAGAWY
+88 LDCHYTDLRVGAWY
-102 EEAARGLCKLGLFDD
+102 EAAARGLCKLGLFDD
-117 GTHFRPDDA
+117 SDHFRPDDV

-141 DAPDAMPTFSDVP
+141 NAPDAPASFSDVP
-154 SNHWAAAQIGKATA
+154 SDHWAAAQIGKATA
-168 LGWLSGYTDGT
+168 LGWLSGYPDGT

-198 TNRSGDTAQAK
+198 TNRSGDATQAK
-209 KLIGLGRFKDVTPNN
+209 KLIGLGRFTDVRPNF
-224 WAAITI
+224 WAAVTI

-237 QHTLSESGE
+237 QHSFTESVE
-246 QWHNIDWQTMTFTP
+246 QWRGIDWLNTTFTP
-260 GIHNIEGTLY
+260 GIHDIDGELY
-270 SVDRYKHLQTNAT
+270 SVDRYKHLQTNTT
-283 VGAYQADASGALS
+283 VGAYTADANGVLTQVANA
-296 QISQGHQLSYVPYIS
+296 HQVSYVPYIS

-319 VGCEPVS
+319 VGCEPIS
-326 ALMGL
+326 SLMGL
-331 KAYGYAKD
+331 KAFGYAKGID
-339 TNVRSY
+339 ARTY

-365 VVDQNKRTTIYPAA
+365 VVDPNKRTTIYPAA
-379 LAQYCNSYCGGAT
+379 LATYCNSYCNGAT
-392 VCADFRGADVQ
+392 VCADFRGASVQ

-429 NFWIDGQ
+429 TFWIDGQ
-436 LQRLVYNNHAVL
+436 RQSLVYNNHAVL

-468 HGETYQYW
+468 RGETYQYW

>member
-1 MRPLLQRL
+1 MRPILRRL
-9 TAATL
+9 TTVALTT
-14 AACLSASLVT
+14 CLSVALIA
-24 GPVFASENTG
+24 GPVFASENTD
-34 TTPDADYVTPI
+34 TSPDTVKPI
-45 LTEAHIRY
+45 LSEAHIRY

-61 MRPTRAVT
+61 MRPERAVT

-76 LSNLLENPQAGT
+76 ISNLLENPQAGT
-88 LTCSYTDLRAGAWY
+88 LDCHYTDLRVGAWY
-102 EEAARGLCKLGLFDD
+102 EAAARGLCKLGLFDD
-117 GTHFRPDDA
+117 SDHFRPDDA

-141 DAPDAMPTFSDVP
+141 NAPDAPASFSDVP
-154 SNHWAAAQIGKATA
+154 SDHWAAAQIGKATA
-168 LGWLSGYTDGT
+168 LGWLSGYPDGT

-198 TNRSGDTAQAK
+198 TNRSGDATQAK
-209 KLIGLGRFKDVTPNN
+209 KLIGLGRFTDVRPNF
-224 WAAITI
+224 WAAVTI

-237 QHTLSESGE
+237 QHSFTESGE
-246 QWHNIDWQTMTFTP
+246 QWRGIDWLNTTFTP
-260 GIHNIEGTLY
+260 GIHNIDGELY
-270 SVDRYKHLQTNAT
+270 SVDRYKHLQTNTT
-283 VGAYQADASGALS
+283 VGAYTADANGVLTQVANA
-296 QISQGHQLSYVPYIS
+296 HQVSYVPYIS

-319 VGCEPVS
+319 VGCEPIS
-326 ALMGL
+326 SLMGL
-331 KAYGYAKD
+331 KAFGYAKGID
-339 TNVRSY
+339 ARTY

-365 VVDQNKRTTIYPAA
+365 VVDPNKRTTIYPAA
-379 LAQYCNSYCGGAT
+379 LATYCNSYCNGAT
-392 VCADFRGADVQ
+392 VCADFRGASVQ

-429 NFWIDGQ
+429 TFWIDGQ
-436 LQRLVYNNHAVL
+436 RQSLVYNNHAVL

-468 HGETYQYW
+468 RGETYQYW

>member
-1 MRPLLQRL
+1 MRPILRRL
-9 TAATL
+9 TTVALT
-14 AACLSASLVT
+14 ACLSVALIA
-24 GPVFASENTG
+24 GPVFASENTD
-34 TTPDADYVTPI
+34 TSPDTVKPI
-45 LTEAHIRY
+45 LSEAHIRY

-61 MRPTRAVT
+61 MRPERAVT

-76 LSNLLENPQAGT
+76 ISNLLENPQAGT
-88 LTCSYTDLRAGAWY
+88 LDCHYTDLRVGAWY
-102 EEAARGLCKLGLFDD
+102 EAAARGLCKLGLFDD
-117 GTHFRPDDA
+117 SDHFRPDDV

-141 DAPDAMPTFSDVP
+141 NAPDAPASFSDVP
-154 SNHWAAAQIGKATA
+154 SDHWAAAQIGKATA
-168 LGWLSGYTDGT
+168 LGWLSGYPDGT

-198 TNRSGDTAQAK
+198 TNRSGDATQAK
-209 KLIGLGRFKDVTPNN
+209 KLIGLGRFTDVRPNF
-224 WAAITI
+224 WAAVTI

-237 QHTLSESGE
+237 QHSFTESVE
-246 QWHNIDWQTMTFTP
+246 QWRGIDWLNTTFTP
-260 GIHNIEGTLY
+260 GIHDIDGNLY
-270 SVDRYKHLQTNAT
+270 SVDRHKHLQTNTT
-283 VGAYQADASGALS
+283 VGAYTADANGVLTQVANA
-296 QISQGHQLSYVPYIS
+296 HQVSYVPYIS

-319 VGCEPVS
+319 VGCEPIS
-326 ALMGL
+326 SLMGL
-331 KAYGYAKD
+331 KAFGYAKGID
-339 TNVRSY
+339 ARTY

-365 VVDQNKRTTIYPAA
+365 VVDPNKRTTIYPAA
-379 LAQYCNSYCGGAT
+379 LATYCNSYCNGAT
-392 VCADFRGADVQ
+392 VCADFRGASVQ

-429 NFWIDGQ
+429 TFWIDGQ
-436 LQRLVYNNHAVL
+436 RQSLVYNNHAVL

-468 HGETYQYW
+468 RGETYQYW

>member
-1 MRPLLQRL
+1 MRPILRRL
-9 TAATL
+9 TTVALT
-14 AACLSASLVT
+14 ACLSVALIA
-24 GPVFASENTG
+24 GPVFASENTD
-34 TTPDADYVTPI
+34 TSPDTVKPI
-45 LTEAHIRY
+45 LSEAHIRY

-61 MRPTRAVT
+61 MRPERAVT

-76 LSNLLENPQAGT
+76 ISNLLENPQAGT
-88 LTCSYTDLRAGAWY
+88 LDCHYTDLRVGAWY
-102 EEAARGLCKLGLFDD
+102 EAAARGLCKLGLFDD
-117 GTHFRPDDA
+117 SDHFRPDDV

-141 DAPDAMPTFSDVP
+141 NAPDAPASFSDVP
-154 SNHWAAAQIGKATA
+154 SDHWAAAQIGKATA
-168 LGWLSGYTDGT
+168 LGWLSGYPDGT

-198 TNRSGDTAQAK
+198 TNRSGDATQAK
-209 KLIGLGRFKDVTPNN
+209 KLIGLGRFTDVRPNF
-224 WAAITI
+224 WAAVTI

-237 QHTLSESGE
+237 QHSLTESGE
-246 QWHNIDWQTMTFTP
+246 QWRGIDWLNTTFTP
-260 GIHNIEGTLY
+260 GIHNIDGEFY
-270 SVDRYKHLQTNAT
+270 SVDRYKHLQTNTT
-283 VGAYQADASGALS
+283 VGAYTADANGVLTQVANA
-296 QISQGHQLSYVPYIS
+296 HQVSYVPYIS

-319 VGCEPVS
+319 VGCEPIS
-326 ALMGL
+326 SLMGL
-331 KAYGYAKD
+331 KAFGYAKGID
-339 TNVRSY
+339 ARTY

-365 VVDQNKRTTIYPAA
+365 VVDPNKRTTIYPAA
-379 LAQYCNSYCGGAT
+379 LATYCNSYCNGAT
-392 VCADFRGADVQ
+392 VCADFRGASVQ

-429 NFWIDGQ
+429 TFWIDGQ
-436 LQRLVYNNHAVL
+436 RQSLVYNNHAVL

-468 HGETYQYW
+468 RGETYQYW

>member
-1 MRPLLQRL
+1 MRPILRRL
-9 TAATL
+9 TTVALT
-14 AACLSASLVT
+14 ACLSVALIA
-24 GPVFASENTG
+24 GPVFASENTD
-34 TTPDADYVTPI
+34 TSPDTVKPI
-45 LTEAHIRY
+45 LSEAHIRY

-61 MRPTRAVT
+61 MRPERAVT

-76 LSNLLENPQAGT
+76 ISNLLENPQAGT
-88 LTCSYTDLRAGAWY
+88 LDCHYTDLRVGAWY
-102 EEAARGLCKLGLFDD
+102 EAAARGLCKLGLFDD
-117 GTHFRPDDA
+117 SDHFRPDDV

-141 DAPDAMPTFSDVP
+141 NAPDAPASFSDVP
-154 SNHWAAAQIGKATA
+154 SDHWAAAQIGKATA
-168 LGWLSGYTDGT
+168 LGWLSGYPDGT

-198 TNRSGDTAQAK
+198 TNRSGDATQAK
-209 KLIGLGRFKDVTPNN
+209 KLIGLGRFTDVRPNF
-224 WAAITI
+224 WAAVTI

-237 QHTLSESGE
+237 QHSFTESGE
-246 QWHNIDWQTMTFTP
+246 QWRGIDWLNTTFTP
-260 GIHNIEGTLY
+260 GIHDIDGELY
-270 SVDRYKHLQTNAT
+270 SVDRYKHLQTNTT
-283 VGAYQADASGALS
+283 VGAYTADANGVLTQVANA
-296 QISQGHQLSYVPYIS
+296 HQVSYVPYIS

-319 VGCEPVS
+319 VGCEPIS
-326 ALMGL
+326 SLMGL
-331 KAYGYAKD
+331 KAFGYAKGID
-339 TNVRSY
+339 ARTY

-365 VVDQNKRTTIYPAA
+365 VVDPNKRTTIYPAA
-379 LAQYCNSYCGGAT
+379 LATYCNSYCNGAT
-392 VCADFRGADVQ
+392 VCADFRGASVQ

-429 NFWIDGQ
+429 TFWIDGQ
-436 LQRLVYNNHAVL
+436 RQSLVYNNHAVL

-468 HGETYQYW
+468 RGETYQYW

>member
-1 MRPLLQRL
+1 MRPILRRL
-9 TAATL
+9 TTVALT
-14 AACLSASLVT
+14 ACLSVALIA
-24 GPVFASENTG
+24 GPVFASENTD
-34 TTPDADYVTPI
+34 TSPDTVKPI
-45 LTEAHIRY
+45 LSEAHIRY

-61 MRPTRAVT
+61 MRPERAVT

-76 LSNLLENPQAGT
+76 ISNLLENPQAGT
-88 LTCSYTDLRAGAWY
+88 LDCHYTDLRVGAWY
-102 EEAARGLCKLGLFDD
+102 EAAARGLCKLGLFDD
-117 GTHFRPDDA
+117 SDHFRPDDA

-141 DAPDAMPTFSDVP
+141 NAPDAPASFSDVP
-154 SNHWAAAQIGKATA
+154 SDHWAAAQIGKATA
-168 LGWLSGYTDGT
+168 LGWLSGYPDGT

-198 TNRSGDTAQAK
+198 TNRSGDATQAK
-209 KLIGLGRFKDVTPNN
+209 KLIGLGRFTDVRPNF
-224 WAAITI
+224 WAAVTI

-237 QHTLSESGE
+237 QHSLTESGE
-246 QWHNIDWQTMTFTP
+246 QWRGIDWLNTIFTP
-260 GIHNIEGTLY
+260 GIHNIDGELY
-270 SVDRYKHLQTNAT
+270 SVDRYKHLQTNTT
-283 VGAYQADASGALS
+283 VGAYTADANGVLTQVANA
-296 QISQGHQLSYVPYIS
+296 HQVSYVPYIS

-319 VGCEPVS
+319 VGCEPIS
-326 ALMGL
+326 SLMGL
-331 KAYGYAKD
+331 KAFGYAKGID
-339 TNVRSY
+339 ARTY

-365 VVDQNKRTTIYPAA
+365 VVDPNKRTTIYPAA
-379 LAQYCNSYCGGAT
+379 LATYCNSYCNGAT
-392 VCADFRGADVQ
+392 VCADFRGASVQ

-429 NFWIDGQ
+429 TFWIDGQ
-436 LQRLVYNNHAVL
+436 RQSLVYNNHAVL
-448 VYGYD
+448 VHGYD

-468 HGETYQYW
+468 RGETYQYW

>member
-1 MRPLLQRL
+1 MRPILRRL
-9 TAATL
+9 TTVALT
-14 AACLSASLVT
+14 ACLSVALIA
-24 GPVFASENTG
+24 GPVFASENTD
-34 TTPDADYVTPI
+34 TSPDTVKPI
-45 LTEAHIRY
+45 LSEAHIRY

-61 MRPTRAVT
+61 MRPERAVT

-76 LSNLLENPQAGT
+76 ISNLLENPQAGT
-88 LTCSYTDLRAGAWY
+88 LDCHYTDLRVGAWY
-102 EEAARGLCKLGLFDD
+102 EAAARGLCKLGLFDD
-117 GTHFRPDDA
+117 SDHFRPDDA

-141 DAPDAMPTFSDVP
+141 NAPDAPASFSDVP
-154 SNHWAAAQIGKATA
+154 SDHWAAAQIGKATA
-168 LGWLSGYTDGT
+168 LGWLSGYPDGT

-198 TNRSGDTAQAK
+198 TNRSGDATQAK
-209 KLIGLGRFKDVTPNN
+209 KLIGLGRFTDVRPNF
-224 WAAITI
+224 WAAVTI

-237 QHTLSESGE
+237 QHSLTESGE
-246 QWHNIDWQTMTFTP
+246 QWRGIDWLNTIFTP
-260 GIHNIEGTLY
+260 GIHNIDGELY
-270 SVDRYKHLQTNAT
+270 SVDRYKHLQTNTT
-283 VGAYQADASGALS
+283 VGAYTADANGVLTQVANA
-296 QISQGHQLSYVPYIS
+296 HQVSYVPYIS

-319 VGCEPVS
+319 VGCEPIS
-326 ALMGL
+326 SLMGL
-331 KAYGYAKD
+331 KAFGYAKGID
-339 TNVRSY
+339 ARTY

-365 VVDQNKRTTIYPAA
+365 VVDPNKRTTIYPAA
-379 LAQYCNSYCGGAT
+379 LATYCNSYCNGAT
-392 VCADFRGADVQ
+392 VCADFRGASVQ

-429 NFWIDGQ
+429 TFWIDGQ
-436 LQRLVYNNHAVL
+436 RQSLVYNNHAVL

-468 HGETYQYW
+468 RGETYQYW

>member
-1 MRPLLQRL
+1 MRPILRRL
-9 TAATL
+9 TTVALTT
-14 AACLSASLVT
+14 CLSVALIA
-24 GPVFASENTG
+24 GPVFASENTD
-34 TTPDADYVTPI
+34 TSPDTVKPI
-45 LTEAHIRY
+45 LSEAHIRY

-61 MRPTRAVT
+61 MRPERAVT

-76 LSNLLENPQAGT
+76 ISNLLENPQAGT
-88 LTCSYTDLRAGAWY
+88 LDCHYTDLRVGAWY
-102 EEAARGLCKLGLFDD
+102 EAAARGLCKLGLFDD
-117 GTHFRPDDA
+117 SDHFRPDDA

-141 DAPDAMPTFSDVP
+141 NAPDAPASFSDVP
-154 SNHWAAAQIGKATA
+154 SDHWAAAQIGKATA
-168 LGWLSGYTDGT
+168 LGWLSGYPDGT

-187 RAEACAIINRV
+187 RAESCAIINRV
-198 TNRSGDTAQAK
+198 TNRSGDATQAK
-209 KLIGLGRFKDVTPNN
+209 KLIGLGRFTDVRPNF
-224 WAAITI
+224 WAAVTI

-237 QHTLSESGE
+237 QHSLTESGE
-246 QWHNIDWQTMTFTP
+246 QGRGIDWLNTIFTP
-260 GIHNIEGTLY
+260 GIHNIDGELY
-270 SVDRYKHLQTNAT
+270 SVDRYKHLQTNTT
-283 VGAYQADASGALS
+283 VGAYTADANGVLTQVANA
-296 QISQGHQLSYVPYIS
+296 HQVSYVPYIS

-319 VGCEPVS
+319 VGCEPIS
-326 ALMGL
+326 SLMGL
-331 KAYGYAKD
+331 KAFGYAKGID
-339 TNVRSY
+339 ARTY

-365 VVDQNKRTTIYPAA
+365 VVDPNKRTTIYPAA
-379 LAQYCNSYCGGAT
+379 LATYCNSYCNGAT
-392 VCADFRGADVQ
+392 VCADFRGASVQ

-429 NFWIDGQ
+429 TFWIDGQ
-436 LQRLVYNNHAVL
+436 RQSLVYNNHAVL

-468 HGETYQYW
+468 RGETYQYW

>member
-1 MRPLLQRL
+1 MRPILRRL
-9 TAATL
+9 TTVALT
-14 AACLSASLVT
+14 ACLSVALIA
-24 GPVFASENTG
+24 GPVFASENTD
-34 TTPDADYVTPI
+34 TSPDTVKPI
-45 LTEAHIRY
+45 LSEAHIRY

-61 MRPTRAVT
+61 MRPERAVT

-76 LSNLLENPQAGT
+76 ISNLLENPQAGT
-88 LTCSYTDLRAGAWY
+88 LDCHYTDLRVGAWY
-102 EEAARGLCKLGLFDD
+102 EAAARGLCKLGLFDD
-117 GTHFRPDDA
+117 SDHFRPDDA

-141 DAPDAMPTFSDVP
+141 NAPDAPASFSDVP
-154 SNHWAAAQIGKATA
+154 SDHWAAAQIGKATA
-168 LGWLSGYTDGT
+168 LGWLSGYPDGT

-198 TNRSGDTAQAK
+198 TNRSGDATQAK
-209 KLIGLGRFKDVTPNN
+209 KLIGLGRFTDVRPNF
-224 WAAITI
+224 WAAVTI

-237 QHTLSESGE
+237 QHSLTESGE
-246 QWHNIDWQTMTFTP
+246 QWRGIDWLNTIFTP
-260 GIHNIEGTLY
+260 GIHNIDGELY
-270 SVDRYKHLQTNAT
+270 SVDRYKHLQTNTT
-283 VGAYQADASGALS
+283 VGAYTADANGVLTQVANA
-296 QISQGHQLSYVPYIS
+296 HQVSYVPYIS

-319 VGCEPVS
+319 VGCEPIS
-326 ALMGL
+326 SLMGL
-331 KAYGYAKD
+331 KAFGYAKGID
-339 TNVRSY
+339 ARTY

-365 VVDQNKRTTIYPAA
+365 VVDPNKRTTIYPAA
-379 LAQYCNSYCGGAT
+379 LATYCNSYCNGAT
-392 VCADFRGADVQ
+392 VCADFRGASVQ

-429 NFWIDGQ
+429 TFWIDGQ
-436 LQRLVYNNHAVL
+436 RQSLVCNNHAVL

-468 HGETYQYW
+468 RGETYQYW